1 METNILGREKITT
14 LFFKYSIPSIAG
26 MLFLGVN
33 TVVDGFFVGHYIGVN
48 ALAAINIAMPFFS
61 LMIAIG
67 VVIGIG
73 AQSVLGRRLGEGDR
87 QAANDA
93 FATALLLMAG
103 VSSLLAVLA
112 VAFHEQIARLL
123 GASAQLLPFSSV
135 YIGCAGA
142 FLPFLGLMFV
152 LDYALKVTGRPV
164 YSMQVLIVAV
174 VGHMLLN
181 ALFIVHLQFG
191 MLGAALAV
199 GLSYTAAFVLAAL
212 PFSGKKSSLQAF
224 SGRWRSALA
233 KEMVANGSAEGLS
246 EVGTGVTTFLFNITV
261 MRYAG
266 ELGVAAFTAVSYL
279 AFVGNNILIGLAD
292 GVGAIVSYN
301 YGLGSLERV
310 KKAFRLAVFSAVAIG
325 TGIFAVLFFY
335 AGDIIL
341 LFLDERNAVVLEFA
355 VYGARLY
362 ALAFVLSG
370 VNIVASGYFT
380 AVCRPKDAAAIA
392 VSKGV
397 LWIGVCLVALPA
409 LFGVRGI
416 WLTVPVAEF
425 LTVILSMTL
434 LRSHFSRECR

>member
-1 METNILGREKITT
+1 
-14 LFFKYSIPSIAG
+14 
-26 MLFLGVN
+26 
-33 TVVDGFFVGHYIGVN
+33 
-48 ALAAINIAMPFFS
+48 
-61 LMIAIG
+61 
-67 VVIGIG
+67 
-73 AQSVLGRRLGEGDR
+73 
-87 QAANDA
+87 
-93 FATALLLMAG
+93 
-103 VSSLLAVLA
+103 
-112 VAFHEQIARLL
+112 
-123 GASAQLLPFSSV
+123 
-135 YIGCAGA
+135 
-142 FLPFLGLMFV
+142 
-152 LDYALKVTGRPV
+152 
-164 YSMQVLIVAV
+164 
-174 VGHMLLN
+174 
-181 ALFIVHLQFG
+181 
-191 MLGAALAV
+191 
-199 GLSYTAAFVLAAL
+199 
-212 PFSGKKSSLQAF
+212 
-224 SGRWRSALA
+224 
-233 KEMVANGSAEGLS
+233 MVANGSAEGLS
-246 EVGTGVTTFLFNITV
+246 EVGTGVTTFLFNITL

-416 WLTVPVAEF
+416 WLTVPASEF
-425 LTVILSMTL
+425 LTIILSMTL